1 MENIYM
7 SDTNIIPGIRKGST
21 ISNTLSKFTGNAPEL
36 PPTPRASVPQNTQ
49 DKPFT
54 SLYERTMTLI
64 SKLYSLPDFEYYLF
78 PEGIDALVG
87 SGDAVPMIDPIA
99 IIWRCFRLGA
109 PLCHL
114 LNQLQP
120 KNLLS
125 VPDLSGLVT
134 QNVCKKCIFR
144 FLIGVKEELQ
154 LSDDECFTIT
164 EIYKDDTN
172 DLVKVLGVVDKVIL
186 EIERRGLYPR
196 PKPFPFATKLET
208 EDAKDNRSKSV
219 AELLATERAYIES
232 LQELM
237 QYQQELLRSNVVTK
251 DILHSIFSNL
261 GELLDFQRRFLFSL
275 ETALAAP
282 APDQRIGAIFI
293 QYDTAFGVY
302 HAMCANYATATQ
314 VAIQNQER
322 LAGIGSIDPGRG
334 LQGYLIKPV
343 QRICRYP
350 LLLKELRKLSTPE
363 NYNFCDELDE
373 ALIVMKRVT
382 DRVNEVQRMED
393 NKALKTKLLEYIEDW
408 QNLDPNALGDLL
420 LYDKFNML
428 VQDVEQPHH
437 IYLFENIILC
447 CKESPN
453 KKAKVVY
460 DIKGQIYST
469 GITDVADISDPDNQV
484 FEIKVFWNDRSEI
497 EESFELKCRNIEQ
510 VVLWKNRITLC
521 MTGNT
526 KNIISR
532 PSSVNE
538 DSRSS
543 NSSRRNVQSVNANF
557 LYDGGRRFSNDLG
570 VEKNRISLPAKVVA
584 RTGTI
589 TKNGTEIQPRQ
600 SSMYSAKS
608 RQGSE
613 SSRRSTTSTNQRQPP
628 AGTLPKPPAANAPPN
643 IPLPTPT
650 RAGPPNGALPTPPIS
665 NMGPPSFKTSTA
677 PPNATLPQPPRSGP
691 PSAALP
697 QPPKVAL
704 PQPPASA
711 LPKPPSSPLPQPPST
726 GLPQPPSSG
735 LPRPPSAALPQPPTS
750 ALPQPPTSSL
760 PQPPNAKPPTS
771 NLPPPPT
778 GGLPA
783 PPSNAALPAPPTG
796 SLPTPPRSAL
806 PNPPKSKLPST
817 PTGALPNP
825 PNSALPKPPSSV
837 LPTAP
842 PTSSLPS
849 TPKLNGLPVSSALRA
864 APPSIPPS
872 GPLPPPPTGSLPS
885 TPRSPTPTG
894 MSPSVRAKSPSV
906 NARNSP
912 SLIKM
917 KTHYGNEIFILA
929 VPAKG
934 CHFEEIL
941 DKIERKIRICG
952 APMPEGRRVKL
963 RYKDEEGDF
972 ITINSD
978 DDVEMAF
985 EMAKRTSEKGT
996 VTIMVQ

>member
-1 MENIYM
+1 M

-21 ISNTLSKFTGNAPEL
+21 ISNTLSKFTNNATEL
-36 PPTPRASVPQNTQ
+36 PPTPRASVPQNSQ

-87 SGDAVPMIDPIA
+87 NGDSVPMIDPIA

-144 FLIGVKEELQ
+144 FLIGVKEELH
-154 LSDDECFTIT
+154 LADDECFTIT

-172 DLVKVLGVVDKVIL
+172 DLVKVLGVVDKVVQ
-186 EIERRGLYPR
+186 EIERRGLFPR

-219 AELLATERAYIES
+219 AELLSTERSYIES

-237 QYQQELLRSNVVTK
+237 QYQQDLLRSNVVTK

-293 QYDTAFGVY
+293 QYETAFAVY
-302 HAMCANYATATQ
+302 HAMCANYASATQ

-322 LAGIGSIDPGRG
+322 LAGVGTIDPGRG

-363 NYNFCDELDE
+363 NYNYCDELDD
-373 ALIVMKRVT
+373 ALEVMKRVT

-393 NKALKTKLLEYIEDW
+393 NKALKTKLLEYVEDW

-420 LYDKFNML
+420 LYDKFNMV
-428 VQDVEQPHH
+428 VQDIEQPHH

-447 CKESPN
+447 CKENPT
-453 KKAKVVY
+453 KKAKTVY

-469 GITDVADISDPDNQV
+469 GITDVADISDPDSQL
-484 FEIKVFWNDRSEI
+484 FEIKVFWTDRSDI

-510 VVLWKNRITLC
+510 VALWKGRITLC

-532 PSSVNE
+532 PGSVNGNDE
-538 DSRSS
+538 GRNS

-570 VEKNRISLPAKVVA
+570 IEKNRISLPAKVVA

-600 SSMYSAKS
+600 SSMYSSKS

-613 SSRRSTTSTNQRQPP
+613 SSRRSTNQRQPP
-628 AGTLPKPPAANAPPN
+628 SGTLPKPPNANAPPN

-650 RAGPPNGALPTPPIS
+650 RVGPPTGALPTPPMS
-665 NMGPPSFKTSTA
+665 NNAPPTFKPAGGPP
-677 PPNATLPQPPRSGP
+677 N
-691 PSAALP
+691 AALP
-697 QPPKVAL
+697 QPPTGAL
-704 PQPPASA
+704 PQPPTSA
-711 LPKPPSSPLPQPPST
+711 LPK
-726 GLPQPPSSG
+726 
-735 LPRPPSAALPQPPTS
+735 PPSAALPQPPTS
-750 ALPQPPTSSL
+750 ALPKPPSAALPQPPSSAMPKPPGAPLPQPPSAVLPKPPTSSL
-760 PQPPNAKPPTS
+760 PQPPTSKPPTS
-771 NLPPPPT
+771 SLPPPPT
-778 GGLPA
+778 SSLP
-783 PPSNAALPAPPTG
+783 PPPAAALPPPPASSLPAPPT
-796 SLPTPPRSAL
+796 SSLPAPPASALPQPPSAALPTPPT
-806 PNPPKSKLPST
+806 SKLPSS
-817 PTGALPNP
+817 GP
-825 PNSALPKPPSSV
+825 PSSALPKPPSSG
-837 LPTAP
+837 LPAP
-842 PTSSLPS
+842 LSGPPNSSLP
-849 TPKLNGLPVSSALRA
+849 TPPRTNGLPVSSALRP
-864 APPSIPPS
+864 APPPS

-894 MSPSVRAKSPSV
+894 MSPSARAKSPSV

-985 EMAKRTSEKGT
+985 EMAKKTSEKGT